1 MSTENGG
8 TSRRPRARRHWADP
22 PPPTASLPTLRW
34 FPGWLPSGA
43 PSPQTDVP
51 AGKRVVPLRDGSK
64 VLIRP
69 VRSADAELLAEG
81 FERLSARS
89 RRMRFLTIKKQL
101 SRTELRY
108 LTDIDHHDHEALGAL
123 SLGDGR
129 GVGVIRY
136 IRDAHDPDAAE
147 IALTIV
153 DEWQGRGLGT
163 ELLARLTS
171 RARAEGV
178 RRFTAL
184 VAEDNAAMI
193 SLLRRAGARRVHDG
207 YGTLSFEIT
216 LEPPEDIASSWP
228 FSSADQLLGPGTRGL
243 PGGRQAAGQRGYGPA
258 NVA

>member
-1 MSTENGG
+1 MSTEHGE

-22 PPPTASLPTLRW
+22 SPTASLPALRW
-34 FPGWLPSGA
+34 FPGWLPPGA
-43 PSPQTDVP
+43 QRPQTDLP
-51 AGKRVVPLRDGSK
+51 AHKRVVALRDGSK
-64 VLIRP
+64 ALIRP
-69 VRSADAELLAEG
+69 VRSADAQLLAEG

-89 RRMRFLTIKKQL
+89 RRMRFLSIKKQL

-136 IRDAHDPDAAE
+136 IRDAHDPAAAE

-178 RRFTAL
+178 LRFTAL

-193 SLLRRAGARRVHDG
+193 SLLQRAGGRRVHGG

-216 LEPPEDIASSWP
+216 LESPEDIASSWP
-228 FSSADQLLGPGTRGL
+228 FSSADQLLGPGAAL
-243 PGGRQAAGQRGYGPA
+243 PGGRGAAGQRGYGPA